1 MASLRTP
8 GLFEALAG
16 CERVLI
22 AGAGGGFDVYAGLP
36 LALQLHGD
44 GVQVHLANLSFADL
58 HALDVE
64 VWLEPDLAAV
74 GPATEGL
81 DGYFPERTLAQWL
94 DLNGLPS
101 TVYAFPKTGVQPLRA
116 AYRALVDLLRPDAI
130 VLVDGGTDIL
140 MRGDETGLGTPEEDM
155 TSLAAVAGLDVAVKL
170 VCCLGFGIDAY
181 HGVNHVQ
188 VLENLAELDQ
198 AGAYLGALSIPG
210 DSPQARAY
218 VEAVVHARALTP
230 GWPSIVNGQIAA
242 ALQGLHGDVQ
252 FTRRTGGSR
261 LFVNPLMAVYFTVD
275 LAGLAARNL
284 LLDRIEGTHVMRQVS
299 VAIEEFRH
307 ETDTRIPRVYPH

>member
-1 MASLRTP
+1 MPSLRTP

-36 LALQLHGD
+36 LALQLHAD
-44 GVQVHLANLSFADL
+44 GVEVHLANLSFADL
-58 HALDVE
+58 TALDPA
-64 VWLEPDLAAV
+64 VWVAEDVAAIGPD
-74 GPATEGL
+74 TKGL

-94 DLNGLPS
+94 ALRGLPA
-101 TVYAFPKTGVQPLRA
+101 TVYAFPKTGVQPLRQ
-116 AYRALVDLLRPDAI
+116 AYRELLGRLRADAV

-155 TSLAAVAGLDVAVKL
+155 TSLAAVNGLDVPVRL
-170 VCCLGFGIDAY
+170 VTCLGFGIDAH

-188 VLENLAELDQ
+188 VLENLAELER

-210 DSPQARAY
+210 GSPQARDY

-242 ALQGLHGDVQ
+242 ALQGLHGDVR
-252 FTRRTGGSR
+252 FTARTAGSR

-284 LLDRIEGTHVMRQVS
+284 LLPRIEDTHLMRQVS
-299 VAIEEFRH
+299 RAIEEFRAQ
-307 ETDTRIPRVYPH
+307 TDTRIPRMFPH